1 MVQKKKSP
9 SRQTKRKAGRPMEGQ
24 EKDLKNRILKSFF
37 ELAFEEGVGSVTL
50 QKVADRSQVAFTT
63 VRYHFNIQGHSLSEV
78 ALNELLQ
85 HAYQFIEQG
94 ITQLR
99 AHPDFDPVDS
109 YIQVMFD
116 WIEREPVFTS
126 YLAYFYYLSTT
137 KLELPFQNRI
147 LVETAQRRI
156 QTLMHEGLG
165 MGMYSYKG
173 DTWIASQQIHSMVM
187 GGFIIG
193 NTSRQVEALKSQRE
207 NCRIFAR
214 TLLTSNFIFGA
225 KP

>member
-1 MVQKKKSP
+1 MAKNKKSP
-9 SRQTKRKAGRPMEGQ
+9 PPRSKRKAGRPTEGQ
-24 EKDLKNRILKSFF
+24 ERDLKDRILKSFF
-37 ELAFEEGVGSVTL
+37 ELAFEEGINAVTL

-85 HAYQFIEQG
+85 HAYQFIEKG
-94 ITQLR
+94 IAHLR
-99 AHPDFDPVDS
+99 NQPSFDPVDS

-116 WIEREPVFTS
+116 WIEQEPVFTS
-126 YLAYFYYLSTT
+126 YLAYFYYLCTT
-137 KLELPFQNRI
+137 KIELPFHNRA

-165 MGMYSYKG
+165 MGMYSFKG
-173 DTWIASQQIHSMVM
+173 DTLTASQQIHSIVM

-193 NTSRQVEALKSQRE
+193 NTSRQTEALKSQRE
-207 NCRIFAR
+207 NCRLFAR
-214 TLLTSNFIFGA
+214 TLLNSGITAGV